1 MQKKHFTVVGK
12 LGWQLALDNVVLDN
26 LLTGQASAESWRA
39 EATGTAFE
47 AGQILSQARQQV
59 TAVGAVGA
67 DYYGQLVINQ
77 LDLAG
82 IDSSAVL
89 CDAQGSTA
97 LKCLINQGKKD
108 SLSIN
113 YQSSAPIIA
122 GGSDIKIGD
131 WLYLIS
137 SGNDLNQINDWLHQA
152 VLQQAQTILQFTEV
166 AERELKRANYLLED
180 VDTLIISAELA
191 KKITTKSSLDQAT
204 TTLLNDVKTVVI
216 VAKTRLILASA
227 GRLISLET
235 TEINPSDIT
244 RIGAW
249 VVAGLV
255 RVKQSDLARVLATA
269 WQAISDKKYN
279 LRETSL

>member
-1 MQKKHFTVVGK
+1 MQKKHFTVVGG

-26 LLTGQASAESWRA
+26 LLTGQASAESWQAR
-39 EATGTAFE
+39 ATGTAFE
-47 AGQILSQARQQV
+47 AGQILYQARQQV

-67 DYYGQLVINQ
+67 DYYGQLVVNQ

-89 CDAQGSTA
+89 CDEQGSTT

-113 YQSSAPIIA
+113 YRSLAPVIA

-180 VDTLIISAELA
+180 VDTLIVSAELA

-204 TTLLNDVKTVVI
+204 TVLLNDVKTVVI

-255 RVKQSDLARVLATA
+255 RAKQPDLARVLATA
-269 WQAISDKKYN
+269 WQAISDEKYN